1 MEINRPLAHSS
12 YKLIH
17 LPKLLLSF
25 LGGVPQLVGWPK
37 FSIVTQIFF
46 AYTRLDHSGPH
57 LEMWQQSMTLHI
69 LRSLP
74 AKGMLIKQQGT
85 SMELIDI
92 TYRLFA
98 MLSGIVLTPL

>member
-1 MEINRPLAHSS
+1 MEINQLIASYS
-12 YKLIH
+12 YKIIH

-25 LGGVPQLVGWPK
+25 LGGVLQPVGWPK

-46 AYTRLDHSGPH
+46 ACMHLDHSGLH
-57 LEMWQQSMTLHI
+57 LEMRLQSMTSHI

-74 AKGMLIKQQGT
+74 VKGMLIKQQGT
-85 SMELIDI
+85 STELIDI

-98 MLSGIVLTPL
+98 MLSGSVLTPL